1 MAADDLMQIRIT
13 ADFKEAEGAFL
24 KMAKVA
30 TAFESDFRRI
40 AGGLNKEFNKING
53 MAELFGNST
62 NVVKDKMDALKRS
75 MEQLMTLGLKPM
87 NPEVQK
93 LKVELTVQEW
103 EAVLAVIEQSTSP
116 HIQVKSVAAEL
127 IKQLQP
133 QIKDDKP
140 QSS

>member
-1 MAADDLMQIRIT
+1 MKT
-13 ADFKEAEGAFL
+13 KE
-24 KMAKVA
+24 
-30 TAFESDFRRI
+30 
-40 AGGLNKEFNKING
+40 
-53 MAELFGNST
+53 
-62 NVVKDKMDALKRS
+62 
-75 MEQLMTLGLKPM
+75 
-87 NPEVQK
+87 EVQPVK

-140 QSS
+140 